1 MSTSNITTVE
11 IKLLVKVDTENSELC
26 PTGDAVTSNCIL
38 NTIENDFFLDPVEV
52 LEVREVSDE

>member
-1 MSTSNITTVE
+1 MSTSNITAVE

-26 PTGDAVTSNCIL
+26 PTGDAVTSNCVL